1 MFLEAKVTEPNKRGN
16 IGLFRQRSSFNGSV
30 LNGIS
35 LKSKYQMLL
44 LAIALSLEIT
54 NKENCF
60 EKQGLDFKTQNVID
74 KMSKKWHQTSLTQC
88 SGSIEFEICFFSFKN
103 VKLTV
108 LRLHRDQLN
117 QAFYITETIFS
128 ILHQPGKCVGLYP

>member
-35 LKSKYQMLL
+35 LKSKYQMLH

-54 NKENCF
+54 NKENRF
-60 EKQGLDFKTQNVID
+60 EKQGLDFKTQNAID
-74 KMSKKWHQTSLTQC
+74 KMSKKMTS
-88 SGSIEFEICFFSFKN
+88 N
-103 VKLTV
+103 
-108 LRLHRDQLN
+108 
-117 QAFYITETIFS
+117 
-128 ILHQPGKCVGLYP
+128 